1 MHNESGR
8 IKRFLAFLSRER
20 AQMKPD
26 STVTISVLSA
36 SSLLAVEK
44 VSGNAVVTA
53 MTGLVRL
60 FV

>member
-1 MHNESGR
+1 MNNESGR
-8 IKRFLAFLSRER
+8 IKRFLTFLSRER
-20 AQMKPD
+20 AQVKPD

-44 VSGNAVVTA
+44 FSGNAVTA
-53 MTGLVRL
+53 ITGLVRL

>member
-26 STVTISVLSA
+26 STVTISVISA
-36 SSLLAVEK
+36 SSLLALEK
-44 VSGNAVVTA
+44 VSGSAVVTA
-53 MTGLVRL
+53 ITGLARL

>member
-26 STVTISVLSA
+26 STVTLSVLSA
-36 SSLLAVEK
+36 SSLLALEK
-44 VSGNAVVTA
+44 FSGTAVVTA
-53 MTGLVRL
+53 ITGLARL

>member
-1 MHNESGR
+1 MHESGR

-26 STVTISVLSA
+26 STVTPSAISA
-36 SSLLAVEK
+36 SSLLALEK
-44 VSGNAVVTA
+44 ASGSAVLTA
-53 MTGLVRL
+53 ITGLARL

>member
-20 AQMKPD
+20 AQVKPD

-36 SSLLAVEK
+36 SSLLALEK
-44 VSGNAVVTA
+44 VSGSAVLTA
-53 MTGLVRL
+53 ITGLARL

>member
-1 MHNESGR
+1 MQNKPGR

-20 AQMKPD
+20 AQVKPD

-36 SSLLAVEK
+36 SSLLAFEK
-44 VSGNAVVTA
+44 FSGNAVTA
-53 MTGLVRL
+53 ITGLVRL

>member
-8 IKRFLAFLSRER
+8 IKRFLTFLSRER

-26 STVTISVLSA
+26 STVTLSVLSA
-36 SSLLAVEK
+36 SSLLALEK
-44 VSGNAVVTA
+44 FSGAAVVTA
-53 MTGLVRL
+53 VTGLARL

>member
-1 MHNESGR
+1 MQNEPGR

-20 AQMKPD
+20 AQVKPD

-36 SSLLAVEK
+36 SSLLAFEK
-44 VSGNAVVTA
+44 FSGNAVTA
-53 MTGLVRL
+53 ITGLVRL

>member
-1 MHNESGR
+1 MQNESGR
-8 IKRFLAFLSRER
+8 IKRFLTFLSRER

>member
-26 STVTISVLSA
+26 STVTLSVLSA
-36 SSLLAVEK
+36 SSLLALEK
-44 VSGNAVVTA
+44 VSGTAVLTA
-53 MTGLVRL
+53 ITGLARL

>member
-1 MHNESGR
+1 MQNESGR

-26 STVTISVLSA
+26 STVTLSVISA
-36 SSLLAVEK
+36 SSLLALEK
-44 VSGNAVVTA
+44 VSGTAVLTA
-53 MTGLVRL
+53 ITGLARL

>member
-26 STVTISVLSA
+26 STVTLSLISA

-44 VSGNAVVTA
+44 FSGTAVVTA
-53 MTGLVRL
+53 ITGLARL

>member
-1 MHNESGR
+1 MQNEPGR

-26 STVTISVLSA
+26 STVTLSLISA

-44 VSGNAVVTA
+44 FSGTAVVTA
-53 MTGLVRL
+53 ITGLARL

>member
-20 AQMKPD
+20 AQIKPD
-26 STVTISVLSA
+26 STVTLSVISA
-36 SSLLAVEK
+36 SSLLALEK
-44 VSGNAVVTA
+44 VSGTAVLTA
-53 MTGLVRL
+53 VTGLARL

>member
-26 STVTISVLSA
+26 STVTLSLLSA

-44 VSGNAVVTA
+44 FSGTAVVTA
-53 MTGLVRL
+53 ITGLARL

>member
-26 STVTISVLSA
+26 STVTLSVLSA
-36 SSLLAVEK
+36 SSLLALEK
-44 VSGNAVVTA
+44 FSGAAVVTA
-53 MTGLVRL
+53 VTGLARL

>member
-26 STVTISVLSA
+26 STVTLSVLSA
-36 SSLLAVEK
+36 SSLLALEK
-44 VSGNAVVTA
+44 FSGTAVLTA
-53 MTGLVRL
+53 ITGLARL

>member
-8 IKRFLAFLSRER
+8 IKRFLTFLSRER

-26 STVTISVLSA
+26 STVTLSVISA
-36 SSLLAVEK
+36 SSLLAFEK
-44 VSGNAVVTA
+44 VSGSAVLTA
-53 MTGLVRL
+53 ITGLARL

>member
-1 MHNESGR
+1 MLNESGR

-26 STVTISVLSA
+26 STVTLSLLSA

-44 VSGNAVVTA
+44 FSGTAVVTA
-53 MTGLVRL
+53 ITGLARL

>member
-1 MHNESGR
+1 MHESGR

-20 AQMKPD
+20 AQVKPN

-36 SSLLAVEK
+36 SSLLAFEK
-44 VSGNAVVTA
+44 FSGNAVTA
-53 MTGLVRL
+53 ITGLARL